1 MQKVLPTNVD
11 RRENRD
17 HAFFFTSSH
26 FWTEIISSFLLKAIL
41 RYQGLFYQIGM
52 ILIPSKRIP
61 LYSKVTAQV
70 NEVLYRLSH
79 VLCTNKK
86 KESEN
91 KNLCRT

>member
-1 MQKVLPTNVD
+1 M
-11 RRENRD
+11 
-17 HAFFFTSSH
+17 
-26 FWTEIISSFLLKAIL
+26 
-41 RYQGLFYQIGM
+41 
-52 ILIPSKRIP
+52 PSKRIP

-79 VLCTNKK
+79 VLYTNKK